1 MKPFKF
7 QVQHR
12 IEKALGSRREDYSMH
27 NLRTLFIPL
36 LLLVF
41 SFTTTTTWAERSQI
55 SSNQFVVGLPS
66 EGFKHFAAT
75 QHKQNWCW
83 AACIQM
89 VLNWHGLYVN
99 QEEIVERIYGRQVD
113 RPAQPG
119 QILSALTGWAPDVNG
134 NYSAIQADPVNIVP
148 ETVIH
153 DLEYRW
159 PLIVGLSQPT
169 GGGHAYVLT
178 AAYVYND
185 PNRGPIIY
193 RVVLRDPYP
202 TNPSRI
208 EMDMREFSA
217 RCTFATRIHVTRL

>member
-1 MKPFKF
+1 MRKFK
-7 QVQHR
+7 
-12 IEKALGSRREDYSMH
+12 A
-27 NLRTLFIPL
+27 LFIPVFL
-36 LLLVF
+36 LTLCGTAPT
-41 SFTTTTTWAERSQI
+41 SWAERTQI
-55 SSNQFVVGLPS
+55 SSNQYVVGLPS

-83 AACIQM
+83 AACVQM

-113 RPAQPG
+113 RPAQPN
-119 QILSALTGWAPDVNG
+119 QILNALTGWAPDARG
-134 NYSAIQADPVNIVP
+134 RYSAIQADPVNIVP
-148 ETVIH
+148 ETVIQ

-178 AAYVYND
+178 AAYVYQD
-185 PNRGPIIY
+185 PNQGPIIY

-208 EMDMREFSA
+208 EMDMREFAA
-217 RCTFATRIHVTRL
+217 RCTFATRVRVVKL